1 LRTYPVRPLWQQVA
15 YLAAAALA
23 ILAAAALCVLA
34 LVAMSP
40 AWGAR

>member
-1 LRTYPVRPLWQQVA
+1 MWQQVA

-23 ILAAAALCVLA
+23 ILAAAAFCVLA
-34 LVAMSP
+34 LVALSP